1 MLKKINEEIVQIKGE
16 LHRKK
21 KLELQLND
29 FQHERYEM
37 EQTITKLKN
46 QLTNE
51 KRDVKKLEGLSITNI
66 FSTISGTKYEKL
78 DKEKRE
84 VMAVQLQL
92 EEAEKTI
99 SEISA
104 SIMEVRKK
112 LSEINLSELEYQE
125 LLKKKEQYIKESNSQ
140 YANQLYAISDQEGDV
155 LAYVKELREAVTAGR
170 YAKDALENAEKSLE
184 SAESWGT
191 WDMFGGGMLSTAMK
205 HSSMDDASNYIHIAQ
220 TRMREFQKE
229 LLDIGEMIEVDMD
242 VSELL
247 RFADFFFDGFIVDW
261 MVQGRIQD
269 SQGQV
274 WDQLAKVEKIM
285 DTLEEELVNREEKLI
300 ELQIERKLLIENI

>member
-1 MLKKINEEIVQIKGE
+1 MLKQLNEEIVQIKGE

-29 FQHERYEM
+29 FQNERSEM
-37 EQTITKLKN
+37 EQTITKLNN

-99 SEISA
+99 GEINT
-104 SIMEVRKK
+104 SIMEVRNK
-112 LSEINLSELEYQE
+112 LSEIDRSELEYKE
-125 LLKKKEQYIKESNSQ
+125 LLNKKEQLIKESNSP
-140 YANQLYAISDQEGDV
+140 YASNLYSISEQEGDI

-170 YAKDALENAEKSLE
+170 YAKDALKNAESSLE
-184 SAESWGT
+184 SAEGWGT
-191 WDMFGGGMLSTAMK
+191 WDMFGGGMFTTAMK
-205 HSSMDDASNYIHIAQ
+205 HSSMDEASNYIHIAQ

-229 LLDIGEMIEVDMD
+229 LLDIGDMIEADME

-261 MVQGRIQD
+261 MVLDKIQN
-269 SQGQV
+269 SQDQV
-274 WDQLAKVEKIM
+274 WDQLEKVENLLN
-285 DTLEEELVNREEKLI
+285 TLEAELANLESKLAELQHERQMLI
-300 ELQIERKLLIENI
+300 ESI